1 MDELRRKFNEL
12 AELKAE
18 FVELDKLNCKF
29 VSWLSLAICNMVQ
42 AKFDELSKLSKLS
55 SIN

>member
-1 MDELRRKFNEL
+1 MSCKFDELDK
-12 AELKAE
+12 LKAE

-42 AKFDELSKLSKLS
+42 VKFDELSKLSKLS

>member
-1 MDELRRKFNEL
+1 MRCKFNEL
-12 AELKAE
+12 AESKAE

-55 SIN
+55 SIS